1 MMHQRISK
9 KIFIYLFIFFI
20 TVTINNNKLSNDFY
34 KIKELNIIGLNKLE
48 TKNLY
53 EDIKILIDNNIFLFN
68 KKDISKIINSN
79 KTVQEFN
86 ITKIYPSKLKI
97 EIKKTNFLALTKKS
111 GINYIVLENGNLL
124 EKKHSSLELPFIFGD
139 INVKNFL
146 FFKNLV
152 DASNF
157 DFKKIKNLYYFKS
170 NRWDILT
177 KDGIIIKMPF
187 NLTLE
192 NLNQIFEIIK
202 EDKFE
207 NAKIID
213 FRQNNLMITNE

>member
-20 TVTINNNKLSNDFY
+20 SITINNNKLSNDFY

-97 EIKKTNFLALTKKS
+97 EIKKR
-111 GINYIVLENGNLL
+111 
-124 EKKHSSLELPFIFGD
+124 IFW
-139 INVKNFL
+139 L
-146 FFKNLV
+146 
-152 DASNF
+152 
-157 DFKKIKNLYYFKS
+157 
-170 NRWDILT
+170 
-177 KDGIIIKMPF
+177 
-187 NLTLE
+187 
-192 NLNQIFEIIK
+192 
-202 EDKFE
+202 
-207 NAKIID
+207 
-213 FRQNNLMITNE
+213 

>member
-1 MMHQRISK
+1 MHQRISK

-97 EIKKTNFLALTKKS
+97 EIKKT
-111 GINYIVLENGNLL
+111 
-124 EKKHSSLELPFIFGD
+124 IFW
-139 INVKNFL
+139 L
-146 FFKNLV
+146 
-152 DASNF
+152 
-157 DFKKIKNLYYFKS
+157 
-170 NRWDILT
+170 
-177 KDGIIIKMPF
+177 
-187 NLTLE
+187 
-192 NLNQIFEIIK
+192 
-202 EDKFE
+202 
-207 NAKIID
+207 
-213 FRQNNLMITNE
+213 

>member
-9 KIFIYLFIFFI
+9 KIFIYLFIFFF
-20 TVTINNNKLSNDFY
+20 TVTISNNKLSNDFY

>member
-1 MMHQRISK
+1 MHQRISK
-9 KIFIYLFIFFI
+9 KIFIYLFIFFF
-20 TVTINNNKLSNDFY
+20 TVTISNNKLSNDFY

>member
-97 EIKKTNFLALTKKS
+97 
-111 GINYIVLENGNLL
+111 
-124 EKKHSSLELPFIFGD
+124 
-139 INVKNFL
+139 
-146 FFKNLV
+146 
-152 DASNF
+152 
-157 DFKKIKNLYYFKS
+157 
-170 NRWDILT
+170 
-177 KDGIIIKMPF
+177 
-187 NLTLE
+187 
-192 NLNQIFEIIK
+192 
-202 EDKFE
+202 
-207 NAKIID
+207 
-213 FRQNNLMITNE
+213 